1 MSDVLESCTNYAL
14 KDINTHITPRMQ
26 NNFST
31 IFQNI
36 DGNKTNFDAFSLEME
51 RVAGK
56 FQIIG
61 LAETNISAEE
71 SHVYQLE
78 GYNSFYQTKHTNK
91 SKGSGVAIYVDES
104 LNAVVDNE
112 LSWVTK
118 NLETLFITIQHNEPL
133 HVGILY
139 RPPSGDSTE
148 ALNELRKIIEWCPK
162 KNVYLLGDFNIN
174 MHDKSN
180 KLANDFENIIFGLGL
195 TPLISTFTHHK
206 PGCNKTCI
214 DNILTNSSEKV
225 IQSGTMSTCISHHH
239 AIFSIF
245 KSPIITENNQSGQKH
260 FQYYDYNNKNVNK
273 FVNELEFKLISEP
286 PDSFSE
292 FFSAFNE
299 QLDKVCKLERP
310 KCSKRTAKNNPW
322 ITQGLITSIDSKHE
336 LYNNWKK
343 AEKQKCLSPNLQT
356 DNRGCCSTCS
366 SCTAEV
372 ACHKEFT
379 VYRRSLNHLINS
391 AKRKYHGEK
400 IAECAGDS
408 KKTWQIINNLR
419 GKKTRVI
426 KPNFIIDNERVTNRR
441 VIANEFNKYFASLAS
456 NLNEVY
462 SAKIK
467 SKSGSAGK
475 QCDITIDITD
485 SPSSL
490 CRSLFDLSKCPC
502 DRSLSSWKID
512 CSRCHQ
518 YWHSECVTLD
528 GLEEK
533 EINKLLNW
541 LCPFCYTAPVAT
553 TDVVDSSSCLTCRNT
568 RTLRD
573 ANHALEVS
581 AAAANIK
588 RSADNENI
596 AGNMS
601 MLSNETS
608 IKCIEAELKQM
619 HESCQ
624 TDIRK
629 LVHEVTE
636 LKSELTKLSSAP
648 MQAPPPS
655 HSAILEHDAFLKSVS
670 DKLDAI
676 IKASHDTPDPCHP
689 PEATSLPEPDHL
701 AEIEHH
707 QVPYSDS
714 IAEFI
719 TRDEAQR
726 LINYLDSCSYKNEN
740 GHSVASFGESYTYT
754 GSKSSSNVPPIPDQ
768 LKPLFEKVQS
778 IQTEMFSSSDQ
789 NSDQN
794 APLINS
800 CLINKYEGADSY
812 LPRHSD
818 SEVTIHPESS
828 IFTVSLGQL
837 CDLKFIERKSGSES
851 VLPCPDRSLYHMTR
865 RSQEVFD
872 HMIER
877 GSIKSGVRYSLT
889 FRCVSWTNKNSTCLL
904 GDSNTGLLRFGD
916 DSRGT
921 FGKLMPGRKFWSP
934 RIEDINPVSCMG
946 HANVVLLCGINDI
959 KQPDVANKND
969 VAGCYYKLKL
979 KINQIKCLS
988 PSTKAVFVCRLLPT
1002 KEPQLNL
1009 KVDSFNRLIFF
1020 DLVPSC
1026 KNVVY
1031 VEGFEKFAHNHVLAD
1046 ELSKQFDRHGRPDM
1060 LHLNRSGA
1068 RVLAGLIKH
1077 SIFLRLNGGVDKRKH
1092 RSNVNGRLYRS
1103 VASDPP
1109 ASQRRR

>member
-1 MSDVLESCTNYAL
+1 MAMSSSRGRRGAVGSR
-14 KDINTHITPRMQ
+14 TPIPRTPFPLV
-26 NNFST
+26 N
-31 IFQNI
+31 
-36 DGNKTNFDAFSLEME
+36 
-51 RVAGK
+51 
-56 FQIIG
+56 
-61 LAETNISAEE
+61 
-71 SHVYQLE
+71 
-78 GYNSFYQTKHTNK
+78 
-91 SKGSGVAIYVDES
+91 GS
-104 LNAVVDNE
+104 
-112 LSWVTK
+112 
-118 NLETLFITIQHNEPL
+118 Q
-133 HVGILY
+133 
-139 RPPSGDSTE
+139 
-148 ALNELRKIIEWCPK
+148 
-162 KNVYLLGDFNIN
+162 
-174 MHDKSN
+174 
-180 KLANDFENIIFGLGL
+180 
-195 TPLISTFTHHK
+195 
-206 PGCNKTCI
+206 
-214 DNILTNSSEKV
+214 
-225 IQSGTMSTCISHHH
+225 
-239 AIFSIF
+239 
-245 KSPIITENNQSGQKH
+245 
-260 FQYYDYNNKNVNK
+260 
-273 FVNELEFKLISEP
+273 
-286 PDSFSE
+286 
-292 FFSAFNE
+292 
-299 QLDKVCKLERP
+299 
-310 KCSKRTAKNNPW
+310 
-322 ITQGLITSIDSKHE
+322 
-336 LYNNWKK
+336 
-343 AEKQKCLSPNLQT
+343 
-356 DNRGCCSTCS
+356 
-366 SCTAEV
+366 
-372 ACHKEFT
+372 
-379 VYRRSLNHLINS
+379 
-391 AKRKYHGEK
+391 KRKNTSG
-400 IAECAGDS
+400 S
-408 KKTWQIINNLR
+408 SSR
-419 GKKTRVI
+419 SPVI
-426 KPNFIIDNERVTNRR
+426 SPT
-441 VIANEFNKYFASLAS
+441 A
-456 NLNEVY
+456 
-462 SAKIK
+462 AKIK

-946 HANVVLLCGINDI
+946 YANVVLLCGINDI

>member
-1 MSDVLESCTNYAL
+1 MVV
-14 KDINTHITPRMQ
+14 
-26 NNFST
+26 
-31 IFQNI
+31 IFQEKDRVSTDFGGWVVSGPRKRKNRSKEHLGLDLETRNKGEKVSGKLSGQTSNI
-36 DGNKTNFDAFSLEME
+36 YYKRY
-51 RVAGK
+51 RVDP
-56 FQIIG
+56 
-61 LAETNISAEE
+61 
-71 SHVYQLE
+71 LE
-78 GYNSFYQTKHTNK
+78 GTFKHYNNIEQYMQ
-91 SKGSGVAIYVDES
+91 
-104 LNAVVDNE
+104 
-112 LSWVTK
+112 
-118 NLETLFITIQHNEPL
+118 
-133 HVGILY
+133 LY
-139 RPPSGDSTE
+139 RETTTLCFKQKT
-148 ALNELRKIIEWCPK
+148 LNELTAM
-162 KNVYLLGDFNIN
+162 Y
-174 MHDKSN
+174 
-180 KLANDFENIIFGLGL
+180 
-195 TPLISTFTHHK
+195 ST
-206 PGCNKTCI
+206 
-214 DNILTNSSEKV
+214 
-225 IQSGTMSTCISHHH
+225 
-239 AIFSIF
+239 A
-245 KSPIITENNQSGQKH
+245 
-260 FQYYDYNNKNVNK
+260 
-273 FVNELEFKLISEP
+273 
-286 PDSFSE
+286 
-292 FFSAFNE
+292 
-299 QLDKVCKLERP
+299 LD
-310 KCSKRTAKNNPW
+310 
-322 ITQGLITSIDSKHE
+322 
-336 LYNNWKK
+336 
-343 AEKQKCLSPNLQT
+343 
-356 DNRGCCSTCS
+356 
-366 SCTAEV
+366 
-372 ACHKEFT
+372 
-379 VYRRSLNHLINS
+379 INS
-391 AKRKYHGEK
+391 DKRHTMNGYTYNLD
-400 IAECAGDS
+400 AEAVS
-408 KKTWQIINNLR
+408 
-419 GKKTRVI
+419 
-426 KPNFIIDNERVTNRR
+426 
-441 VIANEFNKYFASLAS
+441 
-456 NLNEVY
+456 
-462 SAKIK
+462 
-467 SKSGSAGK
+467 
-475 QCDITIDITD
+475 
-485 SPSSL
+485 
-490 CRSLFDLSKCPC
+490 SLFDLSKCPC

-541 LCPFCYTAPVAT
+541 LCPFCYSAPVAT
-553 TDVVDSSSCLTCRNT
+553 TDVVDSSSCFTCRNT

-588 RSADNENI
+588 SSADNENI

-648 MQAPPPS
+648 MQAPPSS

-676 IKASHDTPDPCHP
+676 INASHDNPDPCHP

-946 HANVVLLCGINDI
+946 YANVTCVSHHHAVFHLLRSPLIHPKEEKQKFAQYYDYRNKNVDKFLESLSEDLTRDPPSNFSDFSSVFNSNLDKACKLEQPRFSKRTAKEKPWITSGLITSIEKKHELYDLWKKAEKLNCLSESNVDCRCKICTETVRSREEFRDHRRLLNYLVNCAKRKYHGEKIQECSGDSKKTWQIINELRGKKRRQIKPNFIIDNERVKNRRIIANEFNKYFASIASNLNEVYSSDQVRISSLPSFTDYLPKSESSSIYLRECDYDEIMKIINELTNGKASDIPIHVIKKASKIISPFLVKYFNECLTNGYFPDELKTGRISPIYKKEDEQLFENYRPVSTLPVFGKILEKLIYVRFYSFFISKGIIHENQYGFRKGHSTSHALNYSVEHVQSLISEKQHVLGIFIDLSKAFDTIDHRKLITKLNNYGIRGNALRLIESYLSNRRQFVTVLDTESDELPVNFGVPQGSVLGPLLFILYINDI
-959 KQPDVANKND
+959 CNITDKGKFVLFADDTNIFVA
-969 VAGCYYKLKL
+969 A
-979 KINQIKCLS
+979 
-988 PSTKAVFVCRLLPT
+988 
-1002 KEPQLNL
+1002 E
-1009 KVDSFNRLIFF
+1009 
-1020 DLVPSC
+1020 
-1026 KNVVY
+1026 
-1031 VEGFEKFAHNHVLAD
+1031 
-1046 ELSKQFDRHGRPDM
+1046 SKQKAYETA
-1060 LHLNRSGA
+1060 NE
-1068 RVLAGLIKH
+1068 VLLA
-1077 SIFLRLNGGVDKRKH
+1077 V
-1092 RSNVNGRLYRS
+1092 
-1103 VASDPP
+1103 
-1109 ASQRRR
+1109 